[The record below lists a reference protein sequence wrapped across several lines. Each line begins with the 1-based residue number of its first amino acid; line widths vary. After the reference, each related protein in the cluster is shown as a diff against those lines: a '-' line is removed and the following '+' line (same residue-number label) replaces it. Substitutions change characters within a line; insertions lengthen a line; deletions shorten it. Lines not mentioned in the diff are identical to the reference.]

1 MTLPADRSSI
11 AWRRYLAALPDVQ
24 PPEALWLRL
33 RAAHASPARARWP
46 WLAATAAAVLVAVLL
61 WPLRESRAPLS
72 RAAPAMAVAAPAV
85 EPSLVDAG
93 LRRLDDEL
101 TLAYARNADE
111 TELAALWQ
119 TRERLIESLQG
130 PTPAVLARL

>member
-1 MTLPADRSSI
+1 MNLPTDFSSS
-11 AWRRYLAALPDVQ
+11 AWRQHLTALPEVD

-33 RAAHASPARARWP
+33 RAAHASPTRARWP

-61 WPLRESRAPLS
+61 WPLNEAMSPVSNTAPAIAL
-72 RAAPAMAVAAPAV
+72 AAPHIGPTH
-85 EPSLVDAG
+85 VDAG

-119 TRERLIESLQG
+119 TRERLIDSLQG
-130 PTPAVLARL
+130 PTPPLLARL

>member
-1 MTLPADRSSI
+1 MNLPTDISSS
-11 AWRRYLAALPDVQ
+11 AWRRHLATLPDVD

-33 RAAHASPARARWP
+33 RAAHASPTRARWP

-61 WPLRESRAPLS
+61 SPIKEPSSP
-72 RAAPAMAVAAPAV
+72 VGNTAPAV
-85 EPSLVDAG
+85 ASSPPAVGPVLVDAS

-119 TRERLIESLQG
+119 TRERLLDSLQG
-130 PTPAVLARL
+130 PAPALLARL